1 MQGKEEREA
10 SYRPI
15 RDALLGHF
23 SDIPMVERYDVF
35 PSSQIEPSQT
45 MHRHN
50 FRVLVPGTGLGR
62 LAYDVAQLGML
73 SNFGF
78 NFRY

>member
-1 MQGKEEREA
+1 
-10 SYRPI
+10 
-15 RDALLGHF
+15 
-23 SDIPMVERYDVF
+23 MVERYDVF